1 VWQYEGG
8 RAHLPADLHRPTA
21 RWHVPSCTIARR
33 RSRRPICSS
42 TARFRCSRTTRSNC
56 AEMTDR
62 SIEFGAIP
70 SGTSTNST
78 NRSTSRRPSWTCGS
92 TNVMRRGVIKDAGAL
107 KRPDANLPGC
117 NAHGEGED
125 DRSLTPSNIKPD
137 RSTSISCQI
146 ELHLIHFSCC
156 RLPPA
161 PPRQRHEPG
170 RLLPRQ
176 CQTSFARRFCQANKC
191 CGANRASG
199 RPPTPT
205 RRVRK
210 IAQRSAPSPPPPPPP
225 APDARPHFDQ
235 TARG

>member
-1 VWQYEGG
+1 
-8 RAHLPADLHRPTA
+8 
-21 RWHVPSCTIARR
+21 
-33 RSRRPICSS
+33 
-42 TARFRCSRTTRSNC
+42 
-56 AEMTDR
+56 
-62 SIEFGAIP
+62 
-70 SGTSTNST
+70 
-78 NRSTSRRPSWTCGS
+78 
-92 TNVMRRGVIKDAGAL
+92 MRRGVIKDAGAL

-176 CQTSFARRFCQANKC
+176 RQTSFARRFCQANKC

-205 RRVRK
+205 RRARK

-225 APDARPHFDQ
+225 APMPVRTSIRPRGDDVS
-235 TARG
+235 TIMLRTDPPNRLAYLRPNRLAARGTEGRLR